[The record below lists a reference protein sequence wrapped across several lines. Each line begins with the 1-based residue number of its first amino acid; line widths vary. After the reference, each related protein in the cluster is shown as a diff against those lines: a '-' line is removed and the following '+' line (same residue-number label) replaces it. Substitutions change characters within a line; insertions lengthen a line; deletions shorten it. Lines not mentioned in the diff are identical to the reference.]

1 MNKIVLD
8 ANVLYSNILR
18 GLFLW
23 LSWGSLIQI
32 TWSDEI
38 WDEVFRNYSDDDEV
52 KQKFRQNIEGGVF
65 KQFSSSRKI
74 LAGGYTLV
82 GLPDKD
88 DEHVV
93 ALARQQNCS
102 TIVTLNLK
110 DFPDTLLSPVGISV
124 CSPDLFLC
132 DLFLSVPEE
141 VKDGVLQHMK
151 AQTKMK
157 PTKAV
162 YLEKLKN
169 AKATKFA
176 SILETEEAAGNLFPE
191 VWP

>member
-23 LSWGSLIQI
+23 LSWGSLFRI

-38 WDEVFRNYSDDDEV
+38 WDEVFRNYSKDDEV
-52 KQKFRQNIEGGVF
+52 KQKFRQNIESGVF
-65 KQFSSSRKI
+65 KQFSSSRKV
-74 LAGGYTLV
+74 LASGFDLV

-93 ALARQQNCS
+93 ALARQQDCS
-102 TIVTLNLK
+102 TIVTLNLN
-110 DFPDTLLSPVGISV
+110 DFPDSLLSPVGISV

-132 DLFLSVPEE
+132 DLFLSAPEE
-141 VKDGVLQHMK
+141 VKDGVLHHMK

-157 PTKAV
+157 PKKGF

-176 SILETEEAAGNLFPE
+176 SILEKEDTAGNLFPE
-191 VWP
+191 VWL